1 MASMLSLRPKLFRTR
16 NPARDSNTDLD
27 RLMSVRRAFA
37 TAIADAEQERQG
49 LQLRVDVYYAQ
60 ATNLLDNSGEYGSRS
75 PEDEQSIRDA
85 EAQAALATVRIGQID
100 AQIVKLGAM
109 LAEFDRAMS
118 ETRPG

>member
-37 TAIADAEQERQG
+37 AAIADAEQERQG

-60 ATNLLDNSGEYGSRS
+60 ATNLLDNSGDYGTRSR
-75 PEDEQSIRDA
+75 EDEQSIADA
-85 EAQAALATVRIGQID
+85 EAQAVTATARIGQIN
-100 AQIVKLGAM
+100 AQIVKLGTM
-109 LAEFDRAMS
+109 LAEFDRTMS
-118 ETRPG
+118 DTAA